1 MHAVIHTYTHRCASL
16 PAKPARCALT
26 CACTAVA
33 LKILLFPLPSFVSHR
48 GILSTNHRSLSK
60 TSLFLLLAV
69 NTITSLVSL
78 RGISIQIASFASLL
92 GIWLTEFHQVMGH
105 LSSQSKL
112 EGIGILEECFSWKNC
127 RQAVRA
133 GTGRCMVSI
142 H

>member
-1 MHAVIHTYTHRCASL
+1 MRDVFDIWVGQVSKKLLSL
-16 PAKPARCALT
+16 TITTTLVFRR
-26 CACTAVA
+26 
-33 LKILLFPLPSFVSHR
+33 FWW
-48 GILSTNHRSLSK
+48 G
-60 TSLFLLLAV
+60 SLFLLLAV

-78 RGISIQIASFASLL
+78 RGILIQIASFASLL